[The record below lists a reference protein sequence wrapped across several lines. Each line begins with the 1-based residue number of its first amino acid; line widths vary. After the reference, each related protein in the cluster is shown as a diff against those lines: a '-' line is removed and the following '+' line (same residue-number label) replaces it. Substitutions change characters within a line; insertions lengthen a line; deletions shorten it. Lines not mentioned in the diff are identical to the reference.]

1 MNGGFVVPTKQKGVL
16 SVLTMLNEDGLNF
29 STEYWLKNKRR
40 LNAITRKLEENGYE
54 LSHYR
59 WR

>member
-1 MNGGFVVPTKQKGVL
+1 MVVLLHQQNRRIL
-16 SVLTMLNEDGLNF
+16 SDISVIMLNEDGLNF
-29 STEYWLKNKRR
+29 SIEYWLKNKRW

-54 LSHYR
+54 IFHYR